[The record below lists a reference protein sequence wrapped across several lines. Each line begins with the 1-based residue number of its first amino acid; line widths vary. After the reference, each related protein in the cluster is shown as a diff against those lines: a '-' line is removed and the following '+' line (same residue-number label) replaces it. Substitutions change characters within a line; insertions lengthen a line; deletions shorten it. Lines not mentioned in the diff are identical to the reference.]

1 MKTHKSSLFGSDAKK
16 IEILISQELATEIL
30 DETANGFKRCGQLS
44 PSNEAPQNSL
54 KIFNLLIDSLMK
66 QHLLYAVELALSQ
79 APSADPRT
87 EPDLSLFEM
96 VSEANTVWH
105 LFEKQFNDELLPL
118 TATSPKHSDAVQA
131 RKAIKERH
139 KDILLY

>member
-1 MKTHKSSLFGSDAKK
+1 M
-16 IEILISQELATEIL
+16 ATEIL

-54 KIFNLLIDSLMK
+54 KIFGLLIDSLMK

-131 RKAIKERH
+131 RKSIKERH
-139 KDILLY
+139 KL